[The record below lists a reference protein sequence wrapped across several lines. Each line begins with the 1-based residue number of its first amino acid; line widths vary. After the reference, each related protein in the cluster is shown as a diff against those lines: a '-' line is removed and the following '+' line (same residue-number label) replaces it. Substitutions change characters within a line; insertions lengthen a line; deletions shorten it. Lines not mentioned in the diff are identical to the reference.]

1 MTPLLLISEQTLPN
15 LLFLKQFGPFERY
28 IFLSTG
34 RMERDGRS
42 RWIAQT
48 AGIPEAAIDLKLVD
62 PEQPGSAIAALEGLG
77 LPDSEPVLAFV
88 TGGTKM
94 MLLGTYAWASQ
105 RSNAEIFYLPIG
117 SDHFLRIFPG
127 SAELPLRVQVSLEE
141 YLAVHG
147 VQVLSKGNWQ
157 LWWPAAVEVFDHLTG
172 AKPSAAMQQK
182 LDWSRQQGVAGSSQT
197 EKEER
202 RFYSGDW
209 LEVWLTGRLQDLLGI
224 PSPNIAQGVRV
235 NKSGPGNLYS
245 NEYDILFV
253 LDNRLHIG
261 ECKYFT
267 GNTARP
273 IGHIRQELHKLADAN
288 NLLGLFAQP
297 FFGIVQFVNGKAE
310 PFIKET
316 NLSSWEELAR
326 LLRLKAPI
334 ELDTMKAPGQLVAKF
349 KPDRR

>member
-1 MTPLLLISEQTLPN
+1 MTPLLLVSEQTLPN

-105 RSNAEIFYLPIG
+105 RSNAEILYLPIG
-117 SDHFLRIFPG
+117 SDHFLRIFPE
-127 SAELPLRVQVSLEE
+127 SAELPLRARVSLEE

-147 VQVLSKGNWQ
+147 VQVLSKGNWHR
-157 LWWPAAVEVFDHLTG
+157 WWPIAVEVFDNLTG
-172 AKPSAAMQQK
+172 QSPSQNIQRK
-182 LDWSRQQGVAGSSQT
+182 LDWSRQEGIAGTSQE
-197 EKEER
+197 EKEEKK
-202 RFYSGDW
+202 FYSGDW
-209 LEVWLTGRLQDLLGI
+209 LEVYLAGRLQDLFGI
-224 PSPNIAQGVRV
+224 PSPNIAQNVRV
-235 NKSGPGNLYS
+235 NKSGPSNSYS

-261 ECKYFT
+261 ECKFFT
-267 GNTARP
+267 GSKHRA
-273 IGHIRQELHKLADAN
+273 IGDIRQELHKLADAN

-297 FFGIVQFVNGKAE
+297 FFGIIHFVNGQPE
-310 PFIKET
+310 PFIKAANRE
-316 NLSSWEELAR
+316 SWEELAR
-326 LLRLKAPI
+326 LLRLNAPI
-334 ELDTMKAPGQLVAKF
+334 ELDTMRVPERLASAFRAKN
-349 KPDRR
+349 R